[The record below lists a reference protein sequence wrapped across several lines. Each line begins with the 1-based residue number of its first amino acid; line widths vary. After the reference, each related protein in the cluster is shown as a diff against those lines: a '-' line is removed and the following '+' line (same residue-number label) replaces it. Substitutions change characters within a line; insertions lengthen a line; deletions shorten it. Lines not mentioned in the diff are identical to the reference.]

1 MWGLVSSGSHLG
13 EKPRSRSV
21 DLNEYVHNVAGIRS
35 LTRLALAGVSD
46 DDLED
51 IVLVV
56 TELVSN
62 AFDHGTSPR
71 WMRLYLTPA
80 PCVVRCEVDDTAPE
94 LPVLGKSRLN
104 GFRGRG
110 MVLVDQCATSWG
122 VTQGDGYKT
131 VWAEFE
137 CAWRR

>member
-1 MWGLVSSGSHLG
+1 MSSGSHLG
-13 EKPRSRSV
+13 EKPRSRSI
-21 DLNEYVHNVAGIRS
+21 DLTEYVDNVAGVRS

-62 AFDHGTSPR
+62 AFDHGEGPL

-80 PCVVRCEVDDTAPE
+80 PCVVRCEVDDTAEE
-94 LPVLGKSRLN
+94 LPVVGTSRLD

-110 MVLVDQCATSWG
+110 MVLVDQIAARWG
-122 VTQGDGYKT
+122 VVRGDGYKT
-131 VWAEFE
+131 VWAEFQ
-137 CAWRR
+137 CQWRSGR